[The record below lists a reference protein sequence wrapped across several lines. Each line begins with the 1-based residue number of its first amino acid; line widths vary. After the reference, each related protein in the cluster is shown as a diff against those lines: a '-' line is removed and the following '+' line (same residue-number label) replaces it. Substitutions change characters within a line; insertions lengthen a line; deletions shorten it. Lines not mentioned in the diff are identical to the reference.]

1 MIEPTFNSKRI
12 AEPGAASDAF
22 KTLVT
27 PLTKTFDKKVN
38 MNRKAYNAQVI
49 AKQKADAKA
58 EKEAAKEA
66 AKSGKSTPAKTPS
79 KTRAPKPVLTYKGK
93 KPTAAAVTKQNAAA
107 KTYVTRKPRGGTLT
121 AAQSNQNAAAKTY
134 MTKTSVPGQSGA
146 AKGRP
151 DTKASTKTAG
161 PGVNKM
167 AKATINKTGARNVR
181 KSTKVTPVT
190 KPPVIKP
197 VNGAGR
203 RANGAP
209 KKRMR

>member
-12 AEPGAASDAF
+12 AEPGAAADAF

-58 EKEAAKEA
+58 EKEAAKS
-66 AKSGKSTPAKTPS
+66 KKSTPAKTSS
-79 KTRAPKPVLTYKGK
+79 KPAFTYKGK

-121 AAQSNQNAAAKTY
+121 AAQSSQNAAAKTY
-134 MTKTSVPGQSGA
+134 MTKTSVPGQSAA

-151 DTKASTKTAG
+151 NTKAATKTAG

-181 KSTKVTPVT
+181 KATKVTPVT